1 VAGSPQCARRAR
13 AQLHENPWALGPIE
27 RHRAGFAAKSGLRTH
42 PGAGIHRSFF
52 PLADANNIVVR
63 RGHPP
68 IHLARRLDFTKPARF
83 EHTDEAHTKTL
94 RALIAKHTKQALLP
108 LGDPIMGS
116 QAEVRNNTPPG
127 EHPGVCAA
135 EAQAVAEIPG
145 ATG

>member
-1 VAGSPQCARRAR
+1 LSAIGPVLPPNPGSGRTRAR
-13 AQLHENPWALGPIE
+13 G
-27 RHRAGFAAKSGLRTH
+27 STGLSSPR
-42 PGAGIHRSFF
+42 
-52 PLADANNIVVR
+52 ADANNIVVR

-68 IHLARRLDFTKPARF
+68 IHLARRLDITKPARF

-94 RALIAKHTKQALLP
+94 RALIAKRTTQALLP

-127 EHPGVCAA
+127 GHPGVCAA
-135 EAQAVAEIPG
+135 EAQAVAEISG